1 MNKVSKILLG
11 GVVGL
16 SSIMFMTNVKADGGI
31 IDQLTEKGKVEYQ
44 VYNNGSSIMYDKT
57 YNYECTGSTSTT
69 CKSYT
74 ISEDDGIS
82 DSTIKLTSGS
92 EEFEIGKDAL
102 AAGYIVSANKNI
114 EIYLDGENKSDEISG
129 TVDDITK
136 LKYFKRF
143 DDVASLIKNA
153 KQFDNIYLGNV
164 NDLSYTDF
172 VIPKDVTVTGLSA
185 ARNIINNGKI
195 KTSMIGAK
203 KISGTGSIDLLYN
216 IYIGSWAGEYTP
228 VNDATRFSVTNISG
242 VKVNV
247 LNTTIKEGMSFGE
260 VGTTTGYTKEEAQKV
275 IDMYNN
281 VLGTSMNGYK
291 LKLAK
296 YKVEGDNEYYYGE
309 LQKVEETKNTS
320 KTNVA
325 TKTQVKNPK
334 TGDNILYIGLITIAS
349 VLGIGYG
356 AKKFAKQK

>member
-44 VYNNGSSIMYDKT
+44 VYDNGSSIMYDRT
-57 YNYECTGSTSTT
+57 NNYECTGLANPT

-74 ISEDDGIS
+74 ISEDDGVL

-102 AAGYIVSANKNI
+102 AAGYIVSANKNV
-114 EIYLDGENKSDEISG
+114 EIYFDEENKSDEISG
-129 TVDDITK
+129 TVNDITK

-153 KQFDNIYLGNV
+153 KQFDNIYLGSG
-164 NDLSYTDF
+164 DFSYTDF
-172 VIPKDVTVTGLSA
+172 VIPKDVTVTGLSG

-195 KTSMIGAK
+195 KTSMIGAN

-216 IYIGSWAGEYTP
+216 IYIGSWPGENTP
-228 VNDATRFSVTNISG
+228 VHDATRFSVTNISG

-296 YKVEGDNEYYYGE
+296 YKVEDVDEYYYGE
-309 LQKVEETKNTS
+309 LQKVEEIKNTS
-320 KTNVA
+320 NTSVA